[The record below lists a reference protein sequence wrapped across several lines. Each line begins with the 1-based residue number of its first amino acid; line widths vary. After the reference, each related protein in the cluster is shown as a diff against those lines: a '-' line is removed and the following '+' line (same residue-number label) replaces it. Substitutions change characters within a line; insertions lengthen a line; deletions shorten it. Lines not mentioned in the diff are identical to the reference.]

1 MTDWRQSCCDVHVP
15 RVSLGH
21 NEDGIPSLAQL
32 GKVIDAVAGGEVRVH
47 LDGFVAPYGFAAL
60 EALRRRFALRGG
72 RLVVHDL
79 PGTTFT
85 RPFSQTIGYDGAM
98 GGGPTTIPLQ
108 SFDASELASV
118 GSFLEAQWANR
129 ADALVG
135 TAASYA
141 VDPVAEVFVNGLTHA
156 RSDIGI
162 VACGQFFAKL
172 QELHLSVVDLGI
184 GIPRSLAESR
194 GRREV
199 DIDPARAIA
208 WAFEEGH
215 TTGSTSRGLGLAIFR
230 DFLLASNARLHVW
243 SGRGI
248 AKLALGSW
256 SVATSSRAFPGTL
269 IDLSLPASNVR
280 PPPSRRRNPQ

>member
-1 MTDWRQSCCDVHVP
+1 MTDSRRSCCDVHLP

-21 NEDGIPSLAQL
+21 NEDGIPSLAEL

-47 LDGFVAPYGFAAL
+47 LDGFAAPYGFAAL
-60 EALRRRFALRGG
+60 EALRWRFALRGG

-79 PGTTFT
+79 PGATFT
-85 RPFSQTIGYDGAM
+85 RPFSQTIGYDGAI

-108 SFDASELASV
+108 SFEASELASV
-118 GSFLEAQWANR
+118 GSFLETQWANR

-141 VDPVAEVFVNGLTHA
+141 VDPVAEVFVNGFTHA
-156 RSDIGI
+156 RSD
-162 VACGQFFAKL
+162 
-172 QELHLSVVDLGI
+172 I

-230 DFLLASNARLHVW
+230 DFLLASNVRLHVW

-248 AKLALGSW
+248 AKLASGSW
-256 SVATSSRAFPGTL
+256 SVATSSRAFPG
-269 IDLSLPASNVR
+269 S
-280 PPPSRRRNPQ
+280 